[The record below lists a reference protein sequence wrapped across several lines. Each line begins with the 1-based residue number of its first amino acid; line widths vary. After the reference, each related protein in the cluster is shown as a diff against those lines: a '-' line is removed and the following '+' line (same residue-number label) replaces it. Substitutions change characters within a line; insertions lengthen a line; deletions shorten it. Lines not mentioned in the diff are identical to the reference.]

1 MKKFSLFTAVALSMG
16 IAFAQAEPGT
26 PTDVPQAADISEGC
40 VVDEDSD
47 ITELLQSYL
56 EKKGWTEGDNVKK
69 NGEGFIVVTGVGPIS
84 ASSSKKN
91 YNLARNNAA
100 TMALLD
106 AKSNLAE
113 YLESVIE
120 TATELKVTG
129 GTGEESASPEA
140 QLAQVLANQ
149 PDDSICGK
157 CITLI
162 HKKLDNALKA
172 EGYDVDGERQMSQ
185 REIEEAKAKI
195 ASIMEH
201 ESFKNTINR
210 SAKSLISGLQ
220 VFYSIEAKGNIG
232 IVAIWSP
239 ALAEMASSIVTG
251 QPVADKSPKVPII
264 KQIPTDKATLL
275 ATFGVQ
281 QKINEHGELVLVSY
295 GQYQALSTSK
305 RGELEAY
312 KNAKAYADQNIRSFA
327 GEAVVTTRDLEDAQ
341 ESLVYSDESGLSPD
355 YSNTSAYESFQ
366 KAASKALPINGIGVI
381 KKWNAVHPVSGKKVY
396 GVISSWSPKGAVTA
410 RAYKKKIETEAKDGA
425 MGIRKIRSSSTSTAT
440 KRVTP
445 SISEDEYINSGAEGD
460 EDAF

>member
-1 MKKFSLFTAVALSMG
+1 MKKFSLFTAVLLSMG

-26 PTDVPQAADISEGC
+26 STDIPQAADISEGC
-40 VVDEDSD
+40 VDEGGD

-56 EKKGWTEGDNVKK
+56 DKKVWTEGANVKK
-69 NGEGFIVVTGVGPIS
+69 NGEGFIVVRGIGPIS
-84 ASSSKKN
+84 APSSNKN

-106 AKSNLAE
+106 AKSNLAK
-113 YLESVIE
+113 YLESTIA
-120 TATELKVTG
+120 TAAELKVTG
-129 GTGEESASPEA
+129 DTGEESASPET
-140 QLAQVLANQ
+140 QFAQVLANQ

-162 HKKLDNALKA
+162 HRKLDNALKA

-185 REIEEAKAKI
+185 SEIEEAKAKI
-195 ASIMEH
+195 ASVVEH

-210 SAKSLISGLQ
+210 SATSLISGLQ

-239 ALAEMASSIVTG
+239 ALAEMASSMVTG
-251 QPVADKSPKVPII
+251 QPVANKSPKKPIV

-312 KNAKAYADQNIRSFA
+312 NNAEQYAAQNIRNFA

-341 ESLVYSDESGLSPD
+341 DSLVYSEESGLSPD
-355 YSNTSAYESFQ
+355 YSNTSAYNSFQ
-366 KAASKALPINGIGVI
+366 KAAAKALKVNGIKVI

-396 GVISSWSPKGAVTA
+396 GVISSWSPKGAATA
-410 RAYKKKIETEAKDGA
+410 RAYKEKIETEAKDGA

-440 KRVTP
+440 KSVTP